1 MWLILK
7 GKRGLIVR
15 IEENMI
21 GVSGGDEKMGILMA
35 VCLFSAERKGVLIV
49 RLVHPAIIN
58 I

>member
-1 MWLILK
+1 
-7 GKRGLIVR
+7 
-15 IEENMI
+15 MI